1 MAFELVALYL
11 VLRMAVIEKRVASRL
26 ENQTAPSSSIAPA
39 QIPLENLADVIGT
52 VPAESKGL
60 FGNHNLV

>member
-1 MAFELVALYL
+1 
-11 VLRMAVIEKRVASRL
+11 MAVIEKRVASRL